1 VSVSVRDVNPQR
13 AARMRHISRPPA
25 QPPTRRVKNYR
36 VDDRTLPKG
45 GEKSATTECER
56 RYISLINDRDT
67 DYIYRNIA
75 YPIKPSDAF
84 GSAPLTIRNI
94 AMGNLLPIAKSVSRR
109 IRQDAAGCRRHPRT
123 KSSASR
129 GTLRMAPIY
138 YVYDDL
144 ASVADLLPLLISRR

>member
-1 VSVSVRDVNPQR
+1 MIGP
-13 AARMRHISRPPA
+13 
-25 QPPTRRVKNYR
+25 
-36 VDDRTLPKG
+36 PKG
-45 GEKSATTECER
+45 GEKSATTECGR

-67 DYIYRNIA
+67 DYIYIYIYIYIYRNIA

-129 GTLRMAPIY
+129 GALRMAPIY

-144 ASVADLLPLLISRR
+144 APVADLLPLLISLAEKYRVADEQSSRFS